1 MKPQR
6 IITSVIALVV
16 ILLSIGCERKYVP
29 PGGISTYISGG
40 KWVLEKIVTPSGTTT
55 PGAAGYY
62 QTLEVSNDG
71 RNDYISIVRNGK
83 EIVREIELRSGG
95 YENVKEYTVDL
106 RYLNGQMLR
115 FFLVETYENGV
126 RQGVKEMQVTPF
138 MKEYSAAADTVRYF
152 YRK

>member
-1 MKPQR
+1 M
-6 IITSVIALVV
+6 
-16 ILLSIGCERKYVP
+16 
-29 PGGISTYISGG
+29 
-40 KWVLEKIVTPSGTTT
+40 LEKIITPSGTTT

-62 QTLEVSNDG
+62 QTLEKGNDS

-83 EIVREIELRSGG
+83 EIVREIEMRSAG
-95 YENVKEYTVDL
+95 YENVKDCTVDI

-115 FFLVETYENGV
+115 YFLFLTYENGV
-126 RQGVKEMQVTPF
+126 LQGVKEVQVTTF